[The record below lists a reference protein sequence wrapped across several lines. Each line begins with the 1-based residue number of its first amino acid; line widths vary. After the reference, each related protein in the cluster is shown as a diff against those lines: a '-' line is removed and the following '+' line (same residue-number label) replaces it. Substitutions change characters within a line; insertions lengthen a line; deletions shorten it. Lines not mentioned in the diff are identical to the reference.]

1 MINLTIKNNYMQFGG
16 GVKQWCGKWKCIHA
30 HVFMYICFL
39 VGASNPFT
47 FKVLIHVYDPITVFL
62 IVLDLFSV
70 DLFLLL
76 CFLPREVPS
85 ALVVKLVSVQFS
97 SLPQSCLTLCD
108 PMDSSMPGFPVHRQL
123 LELAQTLVHRVS
135 DAIQPSHPL
144 SSPSTPVFNLSQCG
158 AEFS

>member
-1 MINLTIKNNYMQFGG
+1 
-16 GVKQWCGKWKCIHA
+16 
-30 HVFMYICFL
+30 MYICFL

-97 SLPQSCLTLCD
+97 SLPQSCPTLCD
-108 PMDSSMPGFPVHRQL
+108 PMDSSMPGFPAHHQL
-123 LELAQTLVHRVS
+123 PELAQTLSIESVMLSSHL
-135 DAIQPSHPL
+135 ILCHPL
-144 SSPSTPVFNLSQCG
+144 LLLSSIFLSVVLNSLNFC
-158 AEFS
+158 FSEQLLISLSDLNESIAG

>member
-1 MINLTIKNNYMQFGG
+1 
-16 GVKQWCGKWKCIHA
+16 
-30 HVFMYICFL
+30 MYICFL

-97 SLPQSCLTLCD
+97 SLPQSCPTLCN
-108 PMDSSMPGFPVHRQL
+108 PMDCSTPGFPIHHQL
-123 LELAQTLVHRVS
+123 LELARTHGHRVG
-135 DAIQPSHPL
+135 DAIQPFHLLLL
-144 SSPSTPVFNLSQCG
+144 SISLKNK
-158 AEFS
+158 